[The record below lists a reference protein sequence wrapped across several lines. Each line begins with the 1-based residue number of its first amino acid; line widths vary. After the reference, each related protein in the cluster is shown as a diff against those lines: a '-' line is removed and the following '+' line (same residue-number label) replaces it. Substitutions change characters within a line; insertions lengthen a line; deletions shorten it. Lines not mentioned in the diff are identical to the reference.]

1 MITPLIPANLKVVLE
16 IAILWFAIYR
26 IIIIFDGTKAIQVVR
41 GIIIILAVF
50 LFLGKLGFRSC
61 DWLFT
66 NFLAISVVAVLII
79 FHHEIRQVLAR
90 LGQKRLFKVS
100 LREKEL
106 SCVLGEVNKALEVLS
121 HDKFG
126 ALIVIEKNDSLA
138 AYIDSGIS
146 IDAKVSSELIQAIFT
161 PNNPLHDG
169 GIIIRNQRIVSAG
182 SIFPLTEKQDV
193 NRIFGMRHR
202 AALGLSEETDAVI
215 IAISEERQDLS
226 LVYNSKL
233 YSNLTKDELISK
245 TKEFLI
251 SKTDSLGLR
260 KSIMDNFISL
270 FTYQFWFKAISLILS
285 ILLWFYINEK
295 MLLGR

>member
-1 MITPLIPANLKVVLE
+1 MIIPLIPANLKIVLE

-79 FHHEIRQVLAR
+79 FHPEIRQVLAR

-202 AALGLSEETDAVI
+202 AALGLREETDTVI

-285 ILLWFYINEK
+285 IFLWFYIN
-295 MLLGR
+295 